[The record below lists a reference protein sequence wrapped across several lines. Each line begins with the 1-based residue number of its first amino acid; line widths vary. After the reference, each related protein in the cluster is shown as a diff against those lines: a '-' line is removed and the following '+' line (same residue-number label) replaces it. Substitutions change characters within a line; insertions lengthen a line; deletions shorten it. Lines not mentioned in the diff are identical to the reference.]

1 MSRSSLME
9 VDLFESLGDR
19 LQGVFTSLKGHGK
32 LTEKDVDAAMR
43 EIRLVLLEADVNF
56 KVVKDFVGH
65 VRERAIGEEV
75 IKSVTP
81 GQQVV
86 KILYD
91 EMTEILGGREKGLK
105 FAPHPPS
112 VIMLVGLQGSGKTT
126 AAAKLAVL
134 LRHQGRNPL
143 LVAADVYRPAAVEQ
157 LQTLGR
163 QIEVPV
169 AYYKHKSAFEIVAEA
184 VKEAGRTGNDVVI
197 LDTAGRLHID
207 EEMMQELVDIEREVE
222 PSEILLV
229 VDSMTGQDAVNIALS
244 FLEKLDFDGIILT
257 KMDGDARGGAALSM
271 KTVTGRPIKLASVG
285 EKMNDL
291 EVFHPDRVASRILGM
306 GDIVTLVEKAEEAVT
321 EERARKLEEKLRK
334 QKFDF
339 DDFLEQM
346 QQLRSMGGFSK
357 VLEMVPGMGNMAR
370 GGGIDVD
377 ERQMKRIEA
386 IIQSMTAHERRNPS
400 ILNASR
406 RRRIAKGSGTT
417 TQDVNQLVK
426 QFGQMQKMLKAF
438 SGKGAGMGMLKRLFP
453 F

>member
-1 MSRSSLME
+1 M
-9 VDLFESLGDR
+9 FESLGDR
-19 LQGVFTSLKGHGK
+19 LQDVFTRLRGHGK

-56 KVVKDFVGH
+56 KVVKNFVDH
-65 VRERAIGEEV
+65 VRERAVGEEV

-81 GQQVV
+81 AQQVV
-86 KILYD
+86 KIVYD
-91 EMTEILGGREKGLK
+91 EMTDILGGKEKDLT

-126 AAAKLAVL
+126 AAAKLAVM
-134 LRHQGRNPL
+134 LRRAGRNPM

-157 LQTLGR
+157 LQALGQ

-169 AYYKHKSAFEIVAEA
+169 VSFKHKGALEITKEA
-184 VKEAGRTGNDVVI
+184 VKEATRTGNDVVI

-207 EEMMQELVDIEREVE
+207 EGMMQELVDIKAATE
-222 PSEILLV
+222 PSDTLLV
-229 VDSMTGQDAVNIALS
+229 VDAMTGQDAVNVALS
-244 FLEKLDFDGIILT
+244 FLEQIEFDGIIMT

-271 KTVTGRPIKLASVG
+271 KAVTGRPIKLASVG

-291 EVFHPDRVASRILGM
+291 EVFYPDRVASRILGM
-306 GDIVTLVEKAEEAVT
+306 GDVVTLVEKAEETMT
-321 EERARKLEEKLRK
+321 EEKARKLEEKLRK

-346 QQLRSMGGFSK
+346 QQLKSMGGLSK
-357 VLEMVPGMGNMAR
+357 VLEMVPGMGGMAR
-370 GGGIDVD
+370 QQGVEVSDD
-377 ERQMKRIEA
+377 QLKRIEA
-386 IIQSMTAHERRNPS
+386 IIHSMTRDERKHPQ

-406 RRRIAKGSGTT
+406 RRRIAAGSGTT

-426 QFGQMQKMLKAF
+426 QFAQMQKMLKAF
-438 SGKGAGMGMLKRLFP
+438 TGKGGSMGMMKRLFP

>member
-1 MSRSSLME
+1 M
-9 VDLFESLGDR
+9 FESLGDR
-19 LQGVFTSLKGHGK
+19 LQEVFTRLRGRGK
-32 LTEKDVDAAMR
+32 LSEKDVEAAMR

-65 VRERAIGEEV
+65 VRDRATGEEV

-81 GQQVV
+81 AQQVV

-91 EMTEILGGREKGLK
+91 EMTDILGGTQQLLR
-105 FAPHPPS
+105 FASHPPS

-126 AAAKLAVL
+126 AAAKLAMML
-134 LRHQGRNPL
+134 KHQGRNPM
-143 LVAADVYRPAAVEQ
+143 LVAADIYRPAAVEQ
-157 LQTLGR
+157 LQMLGS
-163 QIEVPV
+163 QVDVPV
-169 AYYKHKSAFEIVAEA
+169 AFYRHKSALEIVEEGVREA
-184 VKEAGRTGNDVVI
+184 SRTGNDVVI
-197 LDTAGRLHID
+197 LDTAGRLHLD
-207 EEMMQELVDIEREVE
+207 EAMMQELVDIKESVS
-222 PSEILLV
+222 PDEILLV
-229 VDSMTGQDAVNIALS
+229 VDAMTGQDAVNVALS
-244 FLEKLDFDGIILT
+244 FLEQLDFDGIILT

-271 KTVTGRPIKLASVG
+271 KTVTGKPIKLASVG

-306 GDIVTLVEKAEEAVT
+306 GDIVTLVEKAEEAIT

-339 DDFLEQM
+339 DDFLDQM
-346 QQLRSMGGFSK
+346 QQLRKMGGFEK
-357 VLEMVPGMGNMAR
+357 VLEMVPGMGNLKGA
-370 GGGIDVD
+370 GVDVD
-377 ERQMKRIEA
+377 EGHIKKIEA
-386 IIQSMTAHERRNPS
+386 VIRSMTPEERRSPA

-406 RRRIAKGSGTT
+406 RRRIAKGSGTS

-438 SGKGAGMGMLKRLFP
+438 SGKGSGMGMGMLKRLFP